1 MAFESTDF
9 EEVLQEA
16 LTERDTQL
24 QEKELPEINIG
35 EAIPVKDGLD
45 FALDFVDFGVSSAVG
60 SVKDGIIG
68 NKTNSLKTID
78 SEIEW
83 LKAPVANWAKAAT
96 WTKQELEKVARLN
109 INLQT
114 KKLDDLYAN
123 ALSTIQYAGYVGHTG
138 VKGQEGLLTGKAVQ
152 LLTDASNKSIEEMTS
167 DEFVKLVL
175 DAYNAAWRKS
185 GYRIQP
191 THVAMDASDFMLA
204 MQKFDPNSTIVGADL
219 LPVAAMDRIMA
230 ALRKASGNESFSIT
244 FVKVPSNYAV
254 GIKQG
259 KTRLAIYTYDE
270 DYVEMEVHMPELLA
284 VRQRDLLTYEGGYR
298 SAFGGAM
305 WKQPQSAVY
314 VDYKSSPAPQ

>member
-1 MAFESTDF
+1 MPMESADF

-35 EAIPVKDGLD
+35 EALPVKDGLD
-45 FALDFVDFGVSSAVG
+45 FSLEYVDFGVSEVVG

-83 LKAPVANWAKAAT
+83 LKAPVGQWAKAAT
-96 WTKQELEKVARLN
+96 WTQQELEKIARLN

-114 KKLDDLYAN
+114 KKQDDLYAN
-123 ALSTIQYAGYVGHTG
+123 ALATIQYAGYVGHRG
-138 VKGQEGLLTGKAVQ
+138 VKGQEGLLTGAKVQ
-152 LLTDASNKSIEEMTS
+152 LITDTSGKTIAEMTS
-167 DEFVKLVL
+167 EEFVKLVL
-175 DAYNAAWRKS
+175 NAYNAAWRKS

-191 THVAMDASDFMLA
+191 THIAMDASDFMLA
-204 MQKFDPNSTIVGADL
+204 MQKFDPNPIVVGTDL
-219 LPVAAMDRIMA
+219 LPIAAMDRIMA
-230 ALRKASGNESFSIT
+230 ALRKASGNESFNIT

-254 GIKQG
+254 GIKSG
-259 KTRLAIYTYDE
+259 KTRLAIYTYE
-270 DYVEMEVHMPELLA
+270 ADYIEMEVHMPELLA
-284 VRQRDLLTYEGGYR
+284 ARQRDLLTYECGYR

-314 VDYKSSPAPQ
+314 VDYKSSPTE